1 MQTSPRYLLAILMA
15 IATPVLAG
23 GERPPGPPS
32 VKPIDDFDVNDDG
45 TITKEEFAAASA
57 TQVAELQANFLK
69 KYDSIPTGQTAGDGI
84 ITPAESQAVQD
95 AVIADWLADLL
106 EKYDTNDDGAI
117 SSADQSTSR
126 GRKHVV
132 EDLDANDD
140 GTVSKEELLAAAD
153 AKADALEARFLKKY
167 DSIPDGATAGDGT
180 ITSAEST
187 AVFQEIIDD
196 RVASILERF
205 DANDDGTVTADE
217 ITAVE
222 SAKPKHG
229 GKGTGGGGRR

>member
-32 VKPIDDFDVNDDG
+32 VKPIETFDLNDDG
-45 TITKEEFAAASA
+45 TVTKEEFATASA
-57 TQVAELQANFLK
+57 TQVAELEANFLEK
-69 KYDSIPTGQTAGDGI
+69 FDSIPDGATAGDGI
-84 ITPAESQAVQD
+84 ITPAEYQAVQD
-95 AVIADWLADLL
+95 AAVADWLADLL

-126 GRKHVV
+126 GRKHVI
-132 EDLDANDD
+132 EEYDANDD

-153 AKADALEARFLKKY
+153 EKADALEARFIKKY

-180 ITSAEST
+180 ITAAESE
-187 AVFQEIIDD
+187 AVFQGIVDD

-217 ITAVE
+217 ITAVQ
-222 SAKPKHG
+222 STKPKHAG
-229 GKGTGGGGRR
+229 GKGGGHR